1 MVGDLYSPPAPK
13 RRVDRA
19 TWEREIKPVVTSL
32 EACDEQVAA
41 AAIATLRMVLP
52 SYRQITDEELRASA
66 LRNSASTRQ
75 TLTSRR
81 LPSDRELG
89 EAAVAAAERADQGVY
104 VQDMLTA
111 YRLSIHQIREFI
123 VEAANAAGCSPP
135 VTLEM
140 VQLLWALADA
150 VSVRLATV
158 HRDTEIDIARHGE
171 RQRAEF
177 LRGLV
182 FGSVAPA
189 EIRRL
194 GPAYHLTPD
203 LRYVALRGRPSDDST
218 TQDLVRAIGA
228 ACRAVGHHAFVGVL
242 EGDVVGV
249 APRAP
254 AISDCPGIV
263 GVGPPADLTA
273 VEPSFA
279 TASRVLEVA
288 ERFGEPGVFRLED
301 LSLRVAVAAE
311 DELGE
316 LLVNRYL
323 RPLEKLGGRAG
334 SVLETV
340 AAFIEHGLSVK
351 ATAEALDVH
360 QNTVRYRLGRFEELT
375 GAVLE
380 RPVIAFEVW
389 WAMQRQFLAGGTP
402 ARPGDTNL

>member
-1 MVGDLYSPPAPK
+1 MVA
-13 RRVDRA
+13 R
-19 TWEREIKPVVTSL
+19 L
-32 EACDEQVAA
+32 EAADEQVATTA
-41 AAIATLRMVLP
+41 LGALRKVLP
-52 SYRQITDEELRASA
+52 SYRDVSDDALRASA
-66 LRNSASTRQ
+66 LRNSASARR
-75 TLTSRR
+75 TLLARR
-81 LPSDRELG
+81 LPGDAELA
-89 EAAVAAAERADQGVY
+89 EAAVAAGERADQGVF
-104 VQDMLTA
+104 VQDVLTA
-111 YRLSIHQIREFI
+111 YRLSIHQIREFLT
-123 VEAANAAGCSPP
+123 EAATAAGCAPA

-150 VSVRLATV
+150 VGVRLATV
-158 HRDTEIDIARHGE
+158 HRDAEIEIARHGE

-203 LRYVALRGRPSDDST
+203 VRYVALRGRPQPGTSPE
-218 TQDLVRAIGA
+218 QLVRAITA
-228 ACRAVGHHAFVGVL
+228 AVRGGGQHAFVDIL

-254 AISDCPGIV
+254 VLEGFPGIV
-263 GVGPPADLTA
+263 GVGPPADLSGI
-273 VEPSFA
+273 EPSFA

-288 ERFGEPGVFRLED
+288 ERFGRPGVFRLED

-316 LLVNRYL
+316 LLVRRYL
-323 RPLEKLGGRAG
+323 RPVEKLGARAG
-334 SVLETV
+334 AVFDTV

-375 GAVLE
+375 GASLE
-380 RPVIAFEVW
+380 RPVTAFEVW
-389 WAMQRQFLAGGTP
+389 WAMQRDWLMSEGGTGG
-402 ARPGDTNL
+402 RDL

>member
-1 MVGDLYSPPAPK
+1 MVGDLFSPPAPR

-19 TWEREIKPVVTSL
+19 TWDREIRPVVARLT
-32 EACDEQVAA
+32 ACDEQVADT
-41 AAIATLRMVLP
+41 AIGALRKVLP
-52 SYRQITDEELRASA
+52 SYRDVGDDALRSSA
-66 LRNSASTRQ
+66 LRNSASARQ
-75 TLTSRR
+75 TLLARR
-81 LPSDRELG
+81 LPGDSELA
-89 EAAVAAAERADQGVY
+89 EAAVAAGERADQGVY

-111 YRLSIHQIREFI
+111 YRLSIHQIREFLT
-123 VEAANAAGCSPP
+123 EAATVAGCTPA

-150 VSVRLATV
+150 VGVRLATV
-158 HRDTEIDIARHGE
+158 HRDAEIEIARHGE

-189 EIRRL
+189 DIRRL

-203 LRYVALRGRPSDDST
+203 LRYVALRGRPAPGT
-218 TQDLVRAIGA
+218 APEELVRAIATASRA
-228 ACRAVGHHAFVGVL
+228 AGHHAFVDVL

-249 APRAP
+249 ALKAP
-254 AISDCPGIV
+254 ALGDCPGTV
-263 GVGPPADLTA
+263 GVGPAADLTGI
-273 VEPSFA
+273 EPSFA

-288 ERFGEPGVFRLED
+288 ERFGRPGVYRLED

-316 LLVNRYL
+316 LLVGRYL
-323 RPLEKLGGRAG
+323 RPLEKLGTRAG
-334 SVLETV
+334 AVLDTV
-340 AAFIEHGLSVK
+340 AAFIEHGLNIK

-375 GAVLE
+375 GAHLE
-380 RPVIAFEVW
+380 RPVTAFEVW
-389 WAMQRQFLAGGTP
+389 WAMQRDWLTSRGG
-402 ARPGDTNL
+402 

>member
-19 TWEREIKPVVTSL
+19 TWEREIKPVVASL
-32 EACDEQVAA
+32 EACDEQVFTSAL
-41 AAIATLRMVLP
+41 ATLRRVLP
-52 SYRQITDEELRASA
+52 SYRQVSDEALRASGM
-66 LRNSASTRQ
+66 RNSASARQ
-75 TLTSRR
+75 MLVARR
-81 LPSDRELG
+81 LPSDKDLAA
-89 EAAVAAAERADQGVY
+89 AAVAASERAEQGVT
-104 VQDMLTA
+104 VQDVLTA
-111 YRLSIHQIREFI
+111 FRLSIHQIREFLT
-123 VEAANAAGCSPP
+123 EAAAASGCSPA
-135 VTLEM
+135 VTVEM

-150 VSVRLATV
+150 ISMRMAAV
-158 HRDTEIDIARHGE
+158 HRDAEIEIARHGE

-182 FGSVAPA
+182 FGSVGTA

-203 LRYVALRGRPSDDST
+203 LRYVAVRGRPNPGTSAEE
-218 TQDLVRAIGA
+218 LVRAVSA
-228 ACRAVGHHAFVGVL
+228 ASRAVGHHAFVGVL

-249 APRAP
+249 ARRAP
-254 AISDCPGIV
+254 AIADCPGIV
-263 GVGPPADLTA
+263 GVGPPADLTGI
-273 VEPSFA
+273 EPSFA

-288 ERFGEPGVFRLED
+288 GRFGEPGVYRLED

-316 LLVNRYL
+316 LLVGRYL

-334 SVLETV
+334 AVLETV

-375 GAVLE
+375 GASLE
-380 RPVIAFEVW
+380 KPLIAFEVW
-389 WAMQRQFLAGGTP
+389 WAMQRDWLSTGGGP
-402 ARPGDTNL
+402 NL